1 MRISDWSSDVCS
13 SDLRLLQ
20 GGEGRRQR
28 PAQQVAP
35 GCERA
40 DAKAVIAFVDGAL
53 ARESRYVE
61 DIVVKGPT
69 NPRGIDVGAAGE
81 HGIAAVRQSGE
92 RAFDRLGAKVGSA
105 ERRAGNAWCVTVS
118 KRW

>member
-13 SDLRLLQ
+13 SDLLARRLLQ

-35 GCERA
+35 CCQPA

-81 HGIAAVRQSGE
+81 HGIAAVRQSGDGVFE
-92 RAFDRLGAKVGSA
+92 RLGAKVTTHLPSSP
-105 ERRAGNAWCVTVS
+105 VM
-118 KRW
+118 

>member
-69 NPRGIDVGAAGE
+69 NPRGIDVAAAGA
-81 HGIAAVRQSGE
+81 HGIAAHRECGDG
-92 RAFDRLGAKVGSA
+92 AFALLGPKVTTPLPNSP
-105 ERRAGNAWCVTVS
+105 TT
-118 KRW
+118 

>member
-1 MRISDWSSDVCS
+1 MAGQRAGVL
-13 SDLRLLQ
+13 DLHPADLARRLLQ

-69 NPRGIDVGAAGE
+69 NPRGIRSE
-81 HGIAAVRQSGE
+81 
-92 RAFDRLGAKVGSA
+92 
-105 ERRAGNAWCVTVS
+105 ERRVVNECVSTCRS
-118 KRW
+118 RWSPNHCKKNNEY